1 MPAPMWTRRK
11 LKAPSLPERALQAFL
26 DRPRRDYRRWKAL
39 SLDKLD
45 ARHARLPA
53 IIPSWDKLH
62 LDQKVCA
69 LIGARQPRFAFFNDP
84 GTGKTM
90 LALTLARYHRSAGNL
105 QRIIVLVPNKS
116 NCVEWG
122 DEVAKHYPRT
132 KFVALTGSS
141 RNKWEQLRSNP
152 KALITVTTYAGF
164 TRMAS
169 DKKGKSLTPNLPKV
183 LELARIFQGLVLDE
197 SSEVKGHDSL
207 IFRIC
212 RKLSKTSHLVLALSG
227 TPFGR
232 DPTALWAQMNLV
244 DGGETLGETLGLFRG
259 VFFKTSVNYFGG
271 FQHRFIQK
279 KRRLMFDLLAN
290 RSIRYPAKEADL
302 PKVVPIVKRV
312 ELSEEARDWYER
324 ATGELRAAAGDFVRV
339 KSTFLRMRQLS
350 SGFVGL
356 PADEEGRKAKVEF
369 EENPK
374 LEQLLGIVQSIP
386 LEYPVIIV
394 HEFIYSGERICE
406 QLEEQGIPFVYLRG
420 GVKDEAASI
429 RKFKTGRVTR
439 LVINHKAG
447 GFGLNLQNAAYMLFY
462 ESPVSS
468 IIRKQVE
475 ARFIRR
481 YSNWDR
487 VFRYDLLAINT
498 MDERIREFHT
508 EGDDLFKAILEG
520 RVQI

>member
-1 MPAPMWTRRK
+1 MPAPMWRRK
-11 LKAPSLPERALQAFL
+11 INITSLPKRHLQAFL
-26 DRPRRDYRRWKAL
+26 DRPRLDYRSWKTL
-39 SLDKLD
+39 SLDKLE

-53 IIPSWDKLH
+53 DIPSWDKLH
-62 LDQKVCA
+62 QDQKVCA

-90 LALTLARYHRSAGNL
+90 LSLTLARYHRRIGNL
-105 QRIIVLVPNKS
+105 QRVLVLVPNKS

-122 DEVAKHYPRT
+122 DEVAKHYPKT
-132 KFVALTGSS
+132 KFVSLTGSS
-141 RNKWEQLRSNP
+141 RNKWMQLEANP

-169 DKKGKSLTPNLPKV
+169 DKKGKTLTPNLARVKK
-183 LELARIFQGLVLDE
+183 LAQTFQGLVLDE

-212 RKLSKTSHLVLALSG
+212 RKLSKTSHMVLVLSG

-259 VFFKTSVNYFGG
+259 IFFKTSVNYFGG

-279 KRRLMFDLLAN
+279 KRSLIYDMLAN

-302 PKVVPIVKRV
+302 PKVVPIIKRV

-324 ATGELRAAAGDFVRV
+324 ATGELRAAAGDFTRV
-339 KSTFLRMRQLS
+339 KNTFLRMRQLS

-356 PADEEGRKAKVEF
+356 PADEDGRKAKVEF
-369 EENPK
+369 AENPK

-386 LEYPVIIV
+386 LEYPAIMV
-394 HEFIYSGERICE
+394 HEFIYSGERICQ
-406 QLEEQGIPFVYLRG
+406 QLEEQRIPFVYLRG

-481 YSNWDR
+481 YSAWDR

-520 RVQI
+520 RARI